1 MVFKRHANGIKNII
15 KENGQYLNAELDV
28 VKESKEG
35 IQALKDYA
43 NIETPSLEDAINTLA
58 NTFQNIENARQ
69 DKVNNL
75 REKFIGPLEELLE
88 GFDAKQK
95 EIREAA
101 DAKKD
106 VEKAKNAVEK
116 QHMKRIKGRLD
127 HLDRAKADLADAID
141 RSRKEQEDVQIATNQ
156 FNRKKLET
164 LQIILKNLVDV
175 ERIYHTKVMELLGSV
190 EQKAE
195 AIKIE
200 EECAVEIPEFDINLD
215 EDIGE

>member
-1 MVFKRHANGIKNII
+1 MVFKRHTNGIKKII
-15 KENGQYLNAELDV
+15 KENSQYLNAELDII
-28 VKESKEG
+28 KESKEG

-75 REKFIGPLEELLE
+75 REKFIAPLEELLE
-88 GFDAKQK
+88 GFEAKQK
-95 EIREAA
+95 EIKEAA

-106 VEKAKNAVEK
+106 VEKAKDAVEK
-116 QHMKRIKGRLD
+116 EHMKRIKGRLD
-127 HLDRAKADLADAID
+127 HFDRANADLEDAID

-156 FNRKKLET
+156 FNKKKLET
-164 LQIILKNLVDV
+164 LKIILKNLVDV
-175 ERIYHTKVMELLGSV
+175 ERIYHTKVMELLDSV

-200 EECAVEIPEFDINLD
+200 EECAVEIPEFDIDIDENL
-215 EDIGE
+215 GE